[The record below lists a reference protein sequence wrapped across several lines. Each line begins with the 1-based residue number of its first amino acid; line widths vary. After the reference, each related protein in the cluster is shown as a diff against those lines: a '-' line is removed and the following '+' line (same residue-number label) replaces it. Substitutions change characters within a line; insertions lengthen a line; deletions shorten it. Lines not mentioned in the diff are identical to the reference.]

1 MKGCFRTTL
10 CFLPNLFLTL
20 QEDVSVMNDKR
31 INIRK
36 QVIGENALYFFIW
49 VSVFIVPFMNAG
61 LMSEKIMDFALILV
75 AWLKIIPF
83 YLLFVLNNF
92 VLYRYLYRKGL
103 YWVDALVSIA
113 LIVGVFS
120 LLELYERS
128 DIAFVLSMGT
138 VGEAVEAQHMSF
150 SVFPWWG
157 NMLAAA
163 LMFIANNGIRAF
175 YERMQKDEDFER
187 LQRQNIQAEMYYLK
201 HQINPHFLMNTLN
214 NIHAL
219 VDIDTDVAKQAII
232 QLSDMMRY
240 VVYETSGNSISLRDD
255 IKFLKNYI
263 ELMRIRYTEDVEISF
278 TYPEQL
284 HGRVDVPPLIFIVFV
299 ENAFKHGVSYNAQSY
314 IRIDIKCEDNCVVGR
329 FENSVS
335 ENKRTENPGIGL
347 ENVRKRLD
355 LIYEDVYTLD
365 IDKGQNS
372 YCVTLK
378 IPMLNGN
385 EMYRN

>member
-1 MKGCFRTTL
+1 MT
-10 CFLPNLFLTL
+10 
-20 QEDVSVMNDKR
+20 DKR

-75 AWLKIIPF
+75 AWLKIMPF
-83 YLLFVLNNF
+83 YLLFVVNNF
-92 VLYRYLYRKGL
+92 LLYRYLYRKGL
-103 YWVDALVSIA
+103 YWADVLVSIA

-138 VGEAVEAQHMSF
+138 VGEAVEAQHMSL

-335 ENKRTENPGIGL
+335 ENRRNENPGIGL

-355 LIYEDVYTLD
+355 LIYEDAYTLD
-365 IDKGQNS
+365 IDKEQNS